1 MENPLTV
8 SWVPAGLF
16 ALLGLYFL
24 QKALRPKARQ
34 SWGWGRTGGKVPLSR
49 ASYGV
54 CGLAF
59 LNIAALIARAP
70 RPPLWL
76 AALFMVL
83 LLAIL
88 VMGFL
93 DTRAYRRTRKNGE
106 TDLN

>member
-1 MENPLTV
+1 MENPSTV
-8 SWVPAGLF
+8 SWVPIGLF
-16 ALLGLYFL
+16 TLLGLYFL
-24 QKALRPKARQ
+24 QKAVRPKARQ
-34 SWGWGRTGGKVPLSR
+34 SWGWGRSGGKVPLSR

-76 AALFMVL
+76 AAPFMVL
-83 LLAIL
+83 FLAIL

-93 DTRAYRRTRKNGE
+93 DTRACRRNRKNGE
-106 TDLN
+106 TDIC

>member
-8 SWVPAGLF
+8 SWVPVGLF

-34 SWGWGRTGGKVPLSR
+34 SWGWGRGGGKVPLSR
-49 ASYGV
+49 ASCGV

-83 LLAIL
+83 FLAIL

-93 DTRAYRRTRKNGE
+93 DTRAYRRTWKNGE
-106 TDLN
+106 KDIN